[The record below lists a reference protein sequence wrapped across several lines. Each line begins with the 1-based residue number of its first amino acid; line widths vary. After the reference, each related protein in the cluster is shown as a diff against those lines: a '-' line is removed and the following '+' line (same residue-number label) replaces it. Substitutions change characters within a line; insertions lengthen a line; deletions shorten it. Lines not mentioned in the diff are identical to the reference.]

1 MSKPT
6 QIGWYTLKA
15 DKVFRN
21 TYECA
26 AWYEDVLVKAGK
38 YPVVVYDLRVL
49 EHQDRKYNG
58 MIEGRIDGT
67 YTHMDGTIV
76 SDEFGARFFG
86 VPVGDY
92 DNSKNAGKPSSHSMM
107 VYMYEVADSVLND
120 PESPWELFPEY
131 AAKAIQGEWDGKPYT
146 THAIYKAG
154 SSGAAKKY
162 YADIYHAGSDTH
174 ITIGE
179 YSEKELEKSILA
191 CIKQRGFRA
200 DNCVWQ
206 TRVEDL

>member
-1 MSKPT
+1 MSKAT

-15 DKVFRN
+15 DRVFRN

-38 YPVVVYDLRVL
+38 YPMFVYGFRVL
-49 EHQDRKYNG
+49 EHQDPRFDRK
-58 MIEGRIDGT
+58 IEGYIGGT
-67 YTHMDGTIV
+67 YTHLDGTVV

-86 VPVGDY
+86 VPVGNY

-131 AAKAIQGEWDGKPYT
+131 VARAIQGEWDGNPFT

-154 SSGAAKKY
+154 NGRATKKY
-162 YADIYHAGSDTH
+162 YADIYHAGSNTH

-179 YSEKELEKSILA
+179 YSEKAIEKSIAA
-191 CIKQRGFRA
+191 CIKQRGFKA
-200 DNCVWQ
+200 
-206 TRVEDL
+206 EDCIWTVHTEEI